1 MRTEKP
7 GRMTG
12 NDTNALASSIVLVC
26 RKRPEDTPIATR
38 RDFLRDLRSALPAA
52 LANLQRSNLAPVD
65 LAQSSIGPG
74 MAVFSKY
81 KKIIEA
87 DGSGMTVRSALQL
100 INQVLDESLG
110 AEEGQLDGDTRFAV
124 TWFESY
130 QYKQGP
136 FGEADNL
143 ARARTV
149 SVAGVAEAGVL
160 QSAAGQVRLFTRPE
174 LPADWDP
181 AKDKRLAVW
190 EATQHLIKR
199 LEEEGEQAAAALLKD
214 LGATVAEQA
223 RNLAYRLYTIC
234 ERKKWAE
241 EARAYNGLVLAWHEL
256 EKLAASNA
264 STATTPTENQPS
276 LGFE

>member
-1 MRTEKP
+1 MRTE
-7 GRMTG
+7 GASRLRG
-12 NDTNALASSIVLVC
+12 QSANALASSIVLVC
-26 RKRPEDTPIATR
+26 RKRLEDAPIATR
-38 RDFLRDLRSALPAA
+38 RDFLRDLRNSMPKA
-52 LANLQRSNLAPVD
+52 LADLQRANLAPVD

-81 KKIIEA
+81 KKVIEA
-87 DGSGMTVRSALQL
+87 DGSAMTVRSALML

-124 TWFESY
+124 TWFESHKY
-130 QYKQGP
+130 DEGP

-143 ARARTV
+143 ARARAV
-149 SVAGVAEAGVL
+149 SVAGVEEAGVL
-160 QSAAGQVRLFTRPE
+160 HSAAGKVRLHQRAD

-181 AKDKRLAVW
+181 AKDKRLTVW

-199 LEEEGEQAAAALLKD
+199 LEEQGEEAAATLLRS
-214 LGATVAEQA
+214 LGASVAEQA

-241 EARAYNGLVLAWHEL
+241 EARSYNGLVLAWPEL
-256 EKLAASNA
+256 EKLAAKTS
-264 STATTPTENQPS
+264 STTTSAGTQES

>member
-1 MRTEKP
+1 MR
-7 GRMTG
+7 GIAS
-12 NDTNALASSIVLVC
+12 NALASSIVLVC
-26 RKRPEDTPIATR
+26 RKRPEDAPIATR

-65 LAQSSIGPG
+65 LAQSAIGPG

-81 KKIIEA
+81 RKVIEA
-87 DGSGMTVRSALQL
+87 DGSAMTVRSALQL

-110 AEEGQLDGDTRFAV
+110 AEEGQLDGYTRFAV
-124 TWFESY
+124 TWFETY

-143 ARARTV
+143 ARARAV

-160 QSAAGQVRLFTRPE
+160 QSAAGQVQLLTRPE

-181 AKDKRLAVW
+181 AKDKRLTVW

-199 LEEEGEQAAAALLKD
+199 LEEEGEQAAAALFKD
-214 LGATVAEQA
+214 LGARVAEQA

-241 EARAYNGLVLAWHEL
+241 EARAYNGLVLAWPEL
-256 EKLAASNA
+256 EKLAASDSA
-264 STATTPTENQPS
+264 TATTETQAS
-276 LGFE
+276 LDL